1 MDIRIHMQNLYDQ
14 FLTPPIE
21 YRGKPFWSWNGELHE
36 EELIRQIH
44 ILKRMGFGGF
54 FMHSRTG
61 LATEY
66 LGEEW
71 FRLTNRCAEESTKS
85 NMEAWLYD
93 EDRWPSGTA
102 GGMVTVNPEYRMRF
116 LCMRIVPGD
125 RFHWTNDSAAA
136 FSCTLSGLCYK
147 DIARLEA
154 STPTAAY
161 AGQSVLLF
169 TIEEMEPSSF
179 YNGYTYVDTM
189 NREAI
194 NRYIELTHQKYKE
207 HCGDKFGTSIH
218 GVFTDEPHRGAVM
231 AGFGCSNENRLQMT
245 PWTKKLPEEFLKR
258 FGYDIISLLPELFL
272 QPNGRK
278 ISQVKW
284 HYMELLQ
291 ELFLENYAKPIYEW
305 CEKNSL
311 KLTGHVLHEDSLTS
325 QAVMQGSLMRFY
337 EWMHAPGVDVL
348 TEGNRN
354 YWIVKQLTSVARQLG
369 KEWLL
374 SELYGCTGW
383 QMNFQGHKEV
393 GDWQALFGINLRCHH
408 LSWYTMEGEAK
419 RDFPASISHQSAWW
433 RDYDYVESYYARF
446 GFLMHQGKPCCD
458 ILVVNPIESLWC
470 QIHSGWANGLS
481 PTTPEIQEIERR
493 YRELFL
499 WLAKAHLDF
508 DYGDEEMLGR
518 LSAIEKDENGKPVLR
533 VGMASYRTVLLGGMT
548 TVRSTTL
555 ELIERFLQ
563 AGGSVIFIGD
573 APGYVDAIIS
583 SAATKIAENCIH
595 LPWDGESLVAQCR
608 QLTDY
613 SLNIY
618 DGAERKPLKDVFCQ
632 MRDAG
637 EYRILATLNV
647 SPERAQSDAI
657 VQIPGVW
664 SVEEWNCRNGQR
676 WSIPTTNSEGH
687 IEFHVD
693 YAPSQEHIYLLA
705 PEGSTR
711 ASSLS
716 PRQKTEESVVGGAF
730 DYRLLEPNVCVLDI
744 ARWRIGEESWEDAS
758 EILKV
763 DQRVRTRFG
772 VPHRGGEMVQ
782 PWYREKFQPESDYI
796 GKVTLEFAFDVEVIP
811 EVDVFLAVE
820 RPGQFRIVL
829 NDREIANAPQDWWV
843 DIAFQK
849 VPIPK
854 DALKIGRNLLRL
866 GVDFYQHTNLEAV
879 YLLGDFGVR
888 VESHQA
894 ILISRPAK
902 LNIGDITL
910 QGFPFYG
917 GAIVYQAE
925 LPSNS
930 HVDTVMELGV
940 NRFEAACLKV
950 RGKNRDAIIA
960 FKPWRTEI
968 SPDMM
973 ANGMLDLEVILTRR
987 NTFGPLHQ
995 IPLRAPG
1002 YGPGNWIT
1010 EGEAFSLD
1018 YKLYPAGILEPLRI
1032 SWIK

>member
-1 MDIRIHMQNLYDQ
+1 MRNLYDR
-14 FLTPPIE
+14 FLTPPNE
-21 YRGKPFWSWNGELHE
+21 YRGKPFWSWNGELNE

-71 FRLTNRCAEESTKS
+71 FRLTNRCAEESSKL

-102 GGMVTVNPEYRMRF
+102 GGMVTVNPEYRMHY
-116 LCMRIVPGD
+116 LCMRIVPGE
-125 RFHWTNDSAAA
+125 RFRWKNDAVAA
-136 FSCTLSGLCYK
+136 FSCSLSGLCYK
-147 DIARLEA
+147 DIARLEET
-154 STPTAAY
+154 TPPAAY
-161 AGQSVLLF
+161 VGQSVLLF
-169 TIEEMEPSSF
+169 TVEEMKPSSF

-194 NRYIELTHQKYKE
+194 DRYIALTHEKYKE
-207 HCGDKFGTSIH
+207 HCGDKFGTAIQ
-218 GVFTDEPHRGAVM
+218 GIFTDEPHRGAVM

-245 PWTKKLPEEFLKR
+245 PWTKKLPEEFLQR
-258 FGYDIISLLPELFL
+258 FGYDIVSLLPELFL
-272 QPNGRK
+272 QPYGRK

-305 CEKNSL
+305 CEKNNL
-311 KLTGHVLHEDSLTS
+311 KLTGHVLHEDSLTA

-337 EWMHAPGVDVL
+337 EWMHVPGVDVL

-354 YWIVKQLTSVARQLG
+354 YWIVKQLTSAARQLG

-419 RDFPASISHQSAWW
+419 RDFPASILHQSAWW
-433 RDYDYVESYYARF
+433 KEYEYVESYFARL
-446 GFLMHQGKPCCD
+446 GLLLHQGEPCCD

-470 QIHSGWANGLS
+470 QIHAGWANGLS
-481 PTTPEIQEIERR
+481 ATTQEVMDIEKS
-493 YRELFL
+493 YQELFH
-499 WLAKAHLDF
+499 WLTGAHMDF

-518 LSAIEKDENGKPVLR
+518 LSSIEMDEHGKPVLR
-533 VGMASYRTVLLGGMT
+533 VGHASYHVALLGGMT

-555 ELIERFLQ
+555 QLMERFHQ
-563 AGGSVIFIGD
+563 AGGQVIFVGD

-583 SAATKIAENCIH
+583 SAARKIADNCIH
-595 LPWDGESLVAQCR
+595 LPWDGGLLTAQCR
-608 QLTDY
+608 QTTDY
-613 SLNIY
+613 SL
-618 DGAERKPLKDVFCQ
+618 DFFEGAERKPVKDVFCQ

-637 EYRILATLNV
+637 RYRILATLNV
-647 SPERAQSDAI
+647 NPGRAHPEVI
-657 VQIPGVW
+657 VRIPGVW
-664 SVEEWNCRNGQR
+664 GVEEWDCRNGRR
-676 WSIPTTNSEGH
+676 WSIPTTNAGGL
-687 IEFHVD
+687 IEFHAD
-693 YAPSQEHIYLLA
+693 YAPSQEHIYLLV
-705 PEGSTR
+705 PEGATQ
-711 ASSLS
+711 ASPLAI
-716 PRQKTEESVVGGAF
+716 RQKSERLVVEGPF
-730 DYRLLEPNVCVLDI
+730 EYRLLEPNVCVLDI
-744 ARWRIGEESWEDAS
+744 AKWKIGREDWREAT

-763 DQRVRTRFG
+763 DQKIRAHFG
-772 VPHRGGEMVQ
+772 IPLRGGEMVQ
-782 PWYREKFQPESDYI
+782 PWYREKVQPKSDDL
-796 GKVTLEFAFDVEVIP
+796 GRVTLEFEFDVEVIP
-811 EVDVFLAVE
+811 EGDVFLAVE
-820 RPGQFRIVL
+820 RPGQFHISL
-829 NDREIANAPQDWWV
+829 NDRKIANAPQDWWV

-854 DALKIGRNLLRL
+854 DSFRIGRNLLQL
-866 GVDFYQHTNLEAV
+866 GVDFYPHTNLEAV

-888 VESHQA
+888 VEGHRA
-894 ILISRPAK
+894 ILISKPAK
-902 LNIGDITL
+902 LSIGDITR
-910 QGFPFYG
+910 QGLPFYG
-917 GAIVYQAE
+917 GAIIYQAE
-925 LPSNS
+925 LPSNIGA
-930 HVDTVMELGV
+930 DTVLELEAS
-940 NRFEAACLKV
+940 RFEAACMKV
-950 RGKNRDAIIA
+950 RGKNRDAILA

-968 SPDMM
+968 SSDMM
-973 ANGMLDLEVILTRR
+973 VNGMLELEVVLTRR

-1010 EGEAFSLD
+1010 EGKAFSLD
-1018 YKLYPAGILEPLRI
+1018 YGLYPAGILEPLKI
-1032 SWIK
+1032 SRLQ